1 MKKTYFE
8 QFNAQAVQLFE
19 EVRNTLRKSGDS
31 SLISKSQMIP
41 TSLYSK
47 DKRINVVFAGQ
58 YSAGKS
64 TLLKILTGKDLAIGG
79 GITTATCQS
88 FNWQGINVTDTPG
101 IHTQNRPDHDKITYE
116 QLAKADLIVFVVTA
130 EGFSDHLANHFRKLI
145 NEKGKGHEMMLVVNK
160 MDRTAK
166 GNTTEQQDV
175 LINKDILPVINPY
188 SVEDMYTSF
197 ICTDWYNQA
206 FTPKYAKFQDKLL
219 AKSGLPV
226 FIDNLNRFIADRG
239 LLGSSTTS
247 LYEVEKMLADIVSN
261 MKTGDAI
268 VDGTI
273 HMLNEK
279 RRIFE
284 ESKVRIKD
292 KVGNAVQKKSHQVQL
307 WGSEIANKL
316 TSSQKQNETNQMLK
330 EKQDAVDETT
340 TKLTA
345 EIEGILKVEAGT
357 LQKKFKE
364 LSESEFARDLK
375 LTMDER
381 VKSVHISE
389 DTRRNMEKTS
399 NYLKD
404 FGTKIATMSVGKNP
418 GNGFMSIFKTSTYS
432 GSQLHETVLKV
443 GHLFG
448 HKFQPWQAVRWTKNI
463 ANGSRVLGVVGS
475 VLSVG
480 LQIYNDKQ
488 EDKIE
493 NQLAEGRNE
502 IRSCF
507 RDASN
512 VIEMEYDK
520 ATDTWIEKNITPHV
534 QQIDKDI
541 AEIYSNIKS
550 TNDLYIKLNNLLQ
563 RTRAM
568 ISDIQNA

>member
-188 SVEDMYTSF
+188 SIEDMYTSF

-345 EIEGILKVEAGT
+345 EIEGIIKVEAGT

-563 RTRAM
+563 RTRTM

>member
-19 EVRNTLRKSGDS
+19 EVRNTLRESGDS

-88 FNWQGINVTDTPG
+88 FDWQGINVTDTPG

-226 FIDNLNRFIADRG
+226 FIDNLNRFIADKG

-292 KVGNAVQKKSHQVQL
+292 KVCNAVQKKSHQVQL

-316 TSSQKQNETNQMLK
+316 TSSQKQDETNQMLK

-375 LTMDER
+375 ITMDER

-534 QQIDKDI
+534 RQIDKDL
-541 AEIYSNIKS
+541 AEIHSNIKS
-550 TNDLYIKLNNLLQ
+550 TNDLYIRLNNLLQ

>member
-534 QQIDKDI
+534 QHIDKDI

-563 RTRAM
+563 RTRTM

>member
-493 NQLAEGRNE
+493 YQLAEGRNE

>member
-19 EVRNTLRKSGDS
+19 EVRNTLRESGDS

-88 FNWQGINVTDTPG
+88 FDWQGINVTDTPG

-226 FIDNLNRFIADRG
+226 FIDNLNRFIADKG

-534 QQIDKDI
+534 RQIDKDL
-541 AEIYSNIKS
+541 AEIHSNIKS
-550 TNDLYIKLNNLLQ
+550 TNDLYIRLNNLLQ

>member
-1 MKKTYFE
+1 MRE
-8 QFNAQAVQLFE
+8 
-19 EVRNTLRKSGDS
+19 SGDS

-88 FNWQGINVTDTPG
+88 FDWQGINVTDTPG

-226 FIDNLNRFIADRG
+226 FIDNLNRFIADKG

-292 KVGNAVQKKSHQVQL
+292 KVCNAVQKKSHQVQL

-316 TSSQKQNETNQMLK
+316 TSSQKQDETNQMLK

-375 LTMDER
+375 ITMDER

-534 QQIDKDI
+534 RQIDKDL
-541 AEIYSNIKS
+541 AEIHSNIKS
-550 TNDLYIKLNNLLQ
+550 TNDLYIRLNNLLQ

>member
-292 KVGNAVQKKSHQVQL
+292 KVGNAVQKRSHQVQL

-399 NYLKD
+399 NYVKD

>member
-292 KVGNAVQKKSHQVQL
+292 KVGNAVQKRSHQVQL

>member
-247 LYEVEKMLADIVSN
+247 LYEVEKMFADIVSN

-279 RRIFE
+279 RMDIF
-284 ESKVRIKD
+284 
-292 KVGNAVQKKSHQVQL
+292 
-307 WGSEIANKL
+307 
-316 TSSQKQNETNQMLK
+316 
-330 EKQDAVDETT
+330 
-340 TKLTA
+340 
-345 EIEGILKVEAGT
+345 
-357 LQKKFKE
+357 
-364 LSESEFARDLK
+364 
-375 LTMDER
+375 
-381 VKSVHISE
+381 
-389 DTRRNMEKTS
+389 
-399 NYLKD
+399 
-404 FGTKIATMSVGKNP
+404 
-418 GNGFMSIFKTSTYS
+418 YS
-432 GSQLHETVLKV
+432 FLVLI
-443 GHLFG
+443 H
-448 HKFQPWQAVRWTKNI
+448 
-463 ANGSRVLGVVGS
+463 
-475 VLSVG
+475 
-480 LQIYNDKQ
+480 
-488 EDKIE
+488 
-493 NQLAEGRNE
+493 
-502 IRSCF
+502 
-507 RDASN
+507 
-512 VIEMEYDK
+512 
-520 ATDTWIEKNITPHV
+520 
-534 QQIDKDI
+534 
-541 AEIYSNIKS
+541 
-550 TNDLYIKLNNLLQ
+550 
-563 RTRAM
+563 
-568 ISDIQNA
+568 

>member
-64 TLLKILTGKDLAIGG
+64 TLLKILTGEDLAIGG

>member
-563 RTRAM
+563 RTRTM

>member
-1 MKKTYFE
+1 
-8 QFNAQAVQLFE
+8 
-19 EVRNTLRKSGDS
+19 
-31 SLISKSQMIP
+31 
-41 TSLYSK
+41 
-47 DKRINVVFAGQ
+47 
-58 YSAGKS
+58 
-64 TLLKILTGKDLAIGG
+64 
-79 GITTATCQS
+79 
-88 FNWQGINVTDTPG
+88 
-101 IHTQNRPDHDKITYE
+101 
-116 QLAKADLIVFVVTA
+116 
-130 EGFSDHLANHFRKLI
+130 
-145 NEKGKGHEMMLVVNK
+145 MMLVVNK